1 MKISK
6 TDFAL
11 VTLIAGVMVIFMN
24 FFNLID
30 GIGSLDHLYWPFL
43 IFFLIILSSNIDR
56 KSYSLVKNE
65 FPFIQKYTIIVIPS
79 LMLIGIGTLLLYP
92 QEITRIFRE
101 IMPYLMFL
109 LVVPMLMYIVRKRSI
124 NGLLNI
130 INAISLIWF
139 FLIIIQRFVYQ
150 NSGVIFFS
158 STFEYGVRDGIRI
171 TLSIFGNLSL
181 ILNFHQL
188 WYVKRA
194 DRCKFSKLTVV
205 LGFFSLIV
213 IQQTRALTLAIC
225 LSCLLMVLSDT
236 RRDKHSIAR
245 KWMVVALIVGILFFT
260 EILHEFFITFSENS
274 DYGDTTTVR
283 IFAMEY
289 YYSIF
294 KRNPLFGFG
303 FASVANYN
311 SLIRGPY
318 DSFFLNDV
326 GFVGQLARLG
336 LFIIPIYIWPIIRFA
351 RITFM
356 TFKSKDRT
364 EFSLLLAL
372 LAFMIFTSISVIM
385 IDPARSMGMPI
396 YFAIFEYQ
404 HYKNRTKSVAGLQIR
419 G

>member
-139 FLIIIQRFVYQ
+139 FLIIIQK
-150 NSGVIFFS
+150 SKKGKVILPF
-158 STFEYGVRDGIRI
+158 
-171 TLSIFGNLSL
+171 LSIFNS
-181 ILNFHQL
+181 
-188 WYVKRA
+188 A
-194 DRCKFSKLTVV
+194 DR
-205 LGFFSLIV
+205 
-213 IQQTRALTLAIC
+213 
-225 LSCLLMVLSDT
+225 
-236 RRDKHSIAR
+236 H
-245 KWMVVALIVGILFFT
+245 
-260 EILHEFFITFSENS
+260 LH
-274 DYGDTTTVR
+274 
-283 IFAMEY
+283 
-289 YYSIF
+289 
-294 KRNPLFGFG
+294 
-303 FASVANYN
+303 
-311 SLIRGPY
+311 
-318 DSFFLNDV
+318 
-326 GFVGQLARLG
+326 
-336 LFIIPIYIWPIIRFA
+336 
-351 RITFM
+351 
-356 TFKSKDRT
+356 
-364 EFSLLLAL
+364 
-372 LAFMIFTSISVIM
+372 
-385 IDPARSMGMPI
+385 
-396 YFAIFEYQ
+396 
-404 HYKNRTKSVAGLQIR
+404 
-419 G
+419 